1 MIVSIPADYDILYF
15 VYCFR
20 PLIQL
25 TLFSLLM
32 MYCLWYLR
40 LALEVILGQP
50 ITPSLKQTV
59 NTPQAYQTTQRN
71 IDENNY
77 RYVHNLWPISII

>member
-1 MIVSIPADYDILYF
+1 
-15 VYCFR
+15 
-20 PLIQL
+20 
-25 TLFSLLM
+25 

-77 RYVHNLWPISII
+77 RYVHN